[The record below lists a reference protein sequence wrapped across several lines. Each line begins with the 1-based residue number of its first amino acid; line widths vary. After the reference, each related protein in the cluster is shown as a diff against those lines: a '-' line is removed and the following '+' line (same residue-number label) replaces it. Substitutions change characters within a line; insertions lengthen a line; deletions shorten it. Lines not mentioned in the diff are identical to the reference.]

1 MPHLDHLLRALS
13 ISIPFGIMFGLIAG
27 YLRKRLGQSLGD
39 SYANKWERL
48 RQQMG
53 TATPTNGNG
62 YANKWERLR
71 RVIYAVGIFMFG
83 VLAFYCF
90 NVIKQTSF
98 GYIYLGMSI
107 LNGICMIRSFSRDR
121 YDQNGVPR
129 RHHRDPKRVTPTVQV
144 QG

>member
-53 TATPTNGNG
+53 TASARYLCGRHFYVRCPGLLLLQRDQADFIWIHLSRNVDP
-62 YANKWERLR
+62 ERDLHDS
-71 RVIYAVGIFMFG
+71 F
-83 VLAFYCF
+83 VL
-90 NVIKQTSF
+90 T
-98 GYIYLGMSI
+98 
-107 LNGICMIRSFSRDR
+107 
-121 YDQNGVPR
+121 
-129 RHHRDPKRVTPTVQV
+129 
-144 QG
+144 

>member
-1 MPHLDHLLRALS
+1 MPHLDHFLRALS

-27 YLRKRLGQSLGD
+27 YLRKLLGQSLGD
-39 SYANKWERL
+39 S
-48 RQQMG
+48 
-53 TATPTNGNG
+53 

-129 RHHRDPKRVTPTVQV
+129 RHYRDPKRGTPTVQV

>member
-39 SYANKWERL
+39 S
-48 RQQMG
+48 
-53 TATPTNGNG
+53 

>member
-1 MPHLDHLLRALS
+1 MPYFDHLLRALS

-39 SYANKWERL
+39 
-48 RQQMG
+48 
-53 TATPTNGNG
+53 G
-62 YANKWERLR
+62 YANRWELLW

>member
-1 MPHLDHLLRALS
+1 MPHLDQLLRALS

-27 YLRKRLGQSLGD
+27 YLRKLLGQSLGD
-39 SYANKWERL
+39 S
-48 RQQMG
+48 
-53 TATPTNGNG
+53 

>member
-1 MPHLDHLLRALS
+1 MPHLDDLFRALS

-39 SYANKWERL
+39 
-48 RQQMG
+48 
-53 TATPTNGNG
+53 G
-62 YANKWERLR
+62 YANKLELLR

-107 LNGICMIRSFSRDR
+107 LNGICIIRSFSRDR